1 MTQQEGL
8 SLSKINYIILK
19 KRAIH
24 QLATMVK
31 ATDGL
36 DLEKGQAHSI
46 VQEKSQS
53 GMHVHIGQY
62 LFVRLHLDW
71 LNEIDPDSNFV

>member
-1 MTQQEGL
+1 
-8 SLSKINYIILK
+8 
-19 KRAIH
+19 
-24 QLATMVK
+24 MVK

-62 LFVRLHLDW
+62 L
-71 LNEIDPDSNFV
+71 NEVAIRINLVQPI